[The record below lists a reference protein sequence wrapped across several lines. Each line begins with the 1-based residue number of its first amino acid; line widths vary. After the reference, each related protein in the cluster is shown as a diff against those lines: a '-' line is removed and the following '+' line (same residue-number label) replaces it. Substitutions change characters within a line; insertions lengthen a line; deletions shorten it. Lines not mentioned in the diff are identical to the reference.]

1 MATKTSNRVT
11 KNTAPAASTE
21 TKSKS
26 VFWANLFI
34 ETKNGSKLYLR
45 YGLPLDT
52 MFAEVQ
58 EKLDNGW
65 EVGRNHLLA
74 KSLMEKF
81 AEIGPGEKLTV
92 DKLKVELLRVNT
104 DKEEF
109 DDDDLR
115 L

>member
-21 TKSKS
+21 AKSKS
-26 VFWANLFI
+26 VFWANI
-34 ETKNGSKLYLR
+34 YMEVKGTKLYLR

-58 EKLDNGW
+58 EKLDNNW
-65 EVGRNHLLA
+65 EVGWNHLLA

-81 AEIGPGEKLTV
+81 AEVGPGEKLTV

-104 DKEEF
+104 DKAEF
-109 DDDDLR
+109 TDDDLR

>member
-11 KNTAPAASTE
+11 KNNAPAASTE

-26 VFWANLFI
+26 VYWANLFI
-34 ETKNGSKLYLR
+34 ETKGGAKLYLR
-45 YGLPLDT
+45 YGLPLDS

-58 EKLDNGW
+58 EKLNNGW
-65 EVGRNHLLA
+65 EIGRNHLLA

-81 AEIGPGEKLTV
+81 AEIGPGEKIVV

-109 DDDDLR
+109 DDEDLR